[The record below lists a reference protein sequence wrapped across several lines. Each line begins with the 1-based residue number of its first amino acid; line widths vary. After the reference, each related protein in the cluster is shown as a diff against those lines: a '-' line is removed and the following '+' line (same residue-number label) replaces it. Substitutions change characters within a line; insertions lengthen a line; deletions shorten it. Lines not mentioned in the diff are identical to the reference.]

1 MATQNIL
8 QDYIGAGFGSTFELA
23 ELVERGLP
31 TDSLAL
37 LREKGLTFT
46 EMSAIISPRT
56 LKHRKARGE
65 NLSSEETDRAI
76 RVASV
81 VALTEEI
88 FGNPD
93 KAMRWLRY
101 PNTRLAERTPLS
113 MLHTEAGGR
122 LIQSMLHGIAE
133 GIYS

>member
-8 QDYIGAGFGSTFELA
+8 NEYIGPSTTLAVA

-31 TDSLAL
+31 IDSLAF

-46 EMSAIISPRT
+46 EMAAIVSPRT

-76 RVASV
+76 RVSSIM
-81 VALTEEI
+81 ALAEKV
-88 FGNPD
+88 FGNPA
-93 KAMRWLRY
+93 KAMGWLRY
-101 PNTRLAERTPLS
+101 PNARLAERTPLS

-122 LIQSMLHGIAE
+122 LIESMLYGIRE

>member
-1 MATQNIL
+1 MATQNVL
-8 QDYIGAGFGSTFELA
+8 NDYIGPNVTLALA

-31 TDSLAL
+31 TDSLSL

-46 EMSAIISPRT
+46 EMAAIISPRT

-76 RVASV
+76 RVSSV
-81 VALTEEI
+81 LALAETV
-88 FGNPD
+88 FGNPI
-93 KAMRWLRY
+93 KAMKWLRY
-101 PNTRLAERTPLS
+101 PNDRLAERTPLS

-122 LIQSMLHGIAE
+122 LIEAMLYGISE